1 VLGVGG
7 AGARCA
13 GGAPPR
19 GKGLGLMRPGS
30 RLGEG
35 GLVTI
40 DSVMDG
46 LDYIVDTPSSH
57 KDLAIAG

>member
-7 AGARCA
+7 AGARRV
-13 GGAPPR
+13 GGPLPR
-19 GKGLGLMRPGS
+19 GKGLRLMRPGN

-40 DSVMDG
+40 DSVMDD
-46 LDYIVDTPSSH
+46 LDYMVDTPFVS
-57 KDLAIAG
+57 